1 MRTLLG
7 VIPVLIFLVLATI
20 QCFHAGLQPDDSGF
34 VALRVADNFRQGAGL
49 VFNPGERRDLVDSPL
64 WISQLSMLTLSVRAP
79 LLVQFYGL
87 ILAVTVLLVLLGSA
101 RSRLIGAGAALF
113 VAVDGLFV
121 SRVTAGGSEPLA
133 ALHLVLLYP
142 ILRAARGRSDG
153 HRETDIALAFWAALG
168 AFVRYELILLVV
180 PVALGAGLREPRR
193 PYAWLPLAGALFGS
207 LLCLGLRWS
216 YFGAHPD
223 YWEPW
228 PPTVQSFLTG
238 AQTLGTLL
246 IRRPLLWIGAAIL
259 ISEWIH
265 GRLWLGRRIGLAWG
279 LAALLIFSMLP
290 ARGTDVERHV
300 VAALPLATLLAVE
313 AVWKRARTRPAL
325 VAALLFV
332 LAQPGWT
339 TAGRASDPQ
348 RAAAYARI
356 GQWLRGHARPGTGV
370 GANTVGALGYHSG
383 MHMEDVAGRVSPRVA
398 SARRLLAPGALHG
411 ETSAF
416 QSMFRQEP
424 DLVVVL
430 PGDPI
435 PSARTYVP
443 NDDAVPEAI
452 RGPFRIYRWAGS
464 PVWRNT
470 PEMSTRP

>member
-1 MRTLLG
+1 MRTLVG
-7 VIPVLIFLVLATI
+7 IIPVLIFLVLATL
-20 QCFHAGLQPDDSGF
+20 QSFHAGLQPDDSGF

-64 WISQLSMLTLSVRAP
+64 WVSQLSMLTLSVRAP

-87 ILAVTVLLVLLGSA
+87 VLGIGVLLVLVASA

-113 VAVDGLFV
+113 VAVDGIFV
-121 SRVTAGGSEPLA
+121 SRVTAGTSDPLV

-142 ILRAARGRSDG
+142 ILRAARGRTEG
-153 HRETDIALAFWAALG
+153 HRESDIALALWAALAG
-168 AFVRYELILLVV
+168 FVRYELVLLAV
-180 PVALGAGLREPRR
+180 PVTLGAGLREPRR
-193 PYAWLPLAGALFGS
+193 VFAWLPLAAAVVGS
-207 LLCLGLRWS
+207 ALCLGLRWG
-216 YFGAHPD
+216 YFGTSPD

-228 PPTVQSFLTG
+228 PPTLQSFLSG
-238 AQTLGTLL
+238 AQTFGELL
-246 IRRPLLWIGAAIL
+246 VRRPLLWIGAAIL
-259 ISEWIH
+259 ISEWVH

-279 LAALLIFSMLP
+279 LFAFLVFAMMP

-300 VAALPLATLLAVE
+300 AAALPLATLLAVD

-339 TAGRASDPQ
+339 QAGRSTDPDLSQ
-348 RAAAYARI
+348 AYSRI
-356 GQWLRGHARPGTGV
+356 GQWLRTHALPGTVV
-370 GANTVGALGYHSG
+370 GAHRVGALGYHSG
-383 MHMEDVAGRVSPRVA
+383 MLMEDVAGRVSPRVA
-398 SARRLLAPGALHG
+398 NARRLLGPDALHD

-416 QSMFRQEP
+416 QIMFRQEP
-424 DLVVVL
+424 DVVVVL

-464 PVWRNT
+464 PVWQN
-470 PEMSTRP
+470 PPQVSTRP